1 MRRIGLS
8 GHGLV
13 ISGSNTREKHIDI
26 ERRVYCLKRIR
37 KKPRCKQGM
46 PDRYLK
52 QPYTSPQNSICGFI
66 FGPAIEYEV
75 QTLGKQ
81 ERYPQYDTNR
91 SYSVNNQ
98 ENHK

>member
-8 GHGLV
+8 GHGFV
-13 ISGSNTREKHIDI
+13 ISGSNTLDQHIDM

-52 QPYTSPQNSICGFI
+52 QPYSSPQNNIYGFI
-66 FGPAIEYEV
+66 FGPTTEYEV
-75 QTLGKQ
+75 
-81 ERYPQYDTNR
+81 
-91 SYSVNNQ
+91 
-98 ENHK
+98 